1 VRHALVIL
9 LSFGC
14 LVARG
19 EEKAGAATSTTAE
32 SSIATAKQDFE
43 ALKSA
48 REAGTP
54 GKAELPR
61 VTMPELQLGAAEPPQ
76 PWTAPNSSN
85 PTARKSESWL
95 LDAMEKKPG
104 APSRTSARGE
114 KSATDL
120 LPSEKKAGDVED
132 ARMRDR
138 ISTSS
143 RGGADDTANPA
154 ETPPSPKAVDNPLTR
169 YMGQWM
175 TPQDYALLQ
184 PTLSVAARA
193 GTSPGDFGTALP
205 GSAVDG
211 AAAANLDLAFGP
223 PVNVPPPAP
232 RAPAENPYLAG
243 LSLPANQPPSASTG
257 PAAAAPAPTMPPPTL
272 IAPAPEPAPVKS
284 TVPDFVKPSDE
295 KYFKPLKR
303 F

>member
-9 LSFGC
+9 LLVEC

-19 EEKAGAATSTTAE
+19 EEKASVATSTTAE
-32 SSIATAKQDFE
+32 TSIATAKQDFE

-61 VTMPELQLGAAEPPQ
+61 VTMSELQLGAAAPPQ
-76 PWTAPNSSN
+76 PWTAPNSN
-85 PTARKSESWL
+85 PAARKSENWL

-104 APSRTSARGE
+104 APRRTDARRE
-114 KSATDL
+114 KSATDAL
-120 LPSEKKAGDVED
+120 SSEKKADDMED

-143 RGGADDTANPA
+143 RGGADDAANPA
-154 ETPPSPKAVDNPLTR
+154 ENTASPKAVDNPLTR

-184 PTLSVAARA
+184 PTLSAAARA
-193 GTSPGDFGTALP
+193 GTSPASFSAALP

-211 AAAANLDLAFGP
+211 AAAANLDFALGP
-223 PVNVPPPAP
+223 TVDVPPPMP
-232 RAPAENPYLAG
+232 RAPAENPYLTG
-243 LSLPANQPPSASTG
+243 LSLPASQPAPVST
-257 PAAAAPAPTMPPPTL
+257 APAPVVPPPMLTT
-272 IAPAPEPAPVKS
+272 PAPEAAPVKS
-284 TVPDFVKPSDE
+284 NVPDFVKPSDE